1 MEFDTLQTDYKRII
15 EMSSIYAI
23 VGPFAAQNC
32 TILLYACGLRI
43 YENYSAGL
51 LYIVLSY

>member
-23 VGPFAAQNC
+23 VGPFA
-32 TILLYACGLRI
+32 CGLRI
-43 YENYSAGL
+43 YEDYSAGL